1 MQSFVSE
8 NSQLYQQLFDEM
20 MKRFHL
26 EAKATAEKADVS
38 EVMLSRFRRGK
49 ADLGASKLI
58 ALLLAIPAEARM
70 WYLSELFGVSPGH
83 SLRSLI
89 AQAPPEEQAEALRVI
104 ADIFANHSRET
115 AEPVNLALRRMTI

>member
-1 MQSFVSE
+1 MQSFVSK
-8 NSQLYQQLFDEM
+8 NSQSYQQLFDEM

-26 EAKATAEKADVS
+26 EAKATAHKADVS

-58 ALLLAIPAEARM
+58 ALLLAVPVEARM
-70 WYLSELFGVSPGH
+70 WYLSELFGVSPSH
-83 SLRSLI
+83 SLRSLV

-104 ADIFANHSRET
+104 ADVFASNSRVT
-115 AEPVNLALRRMTI
+115 TEPVKLVKAVF

>member
-8 NSQLYQQLFDEM
+8 KTQSYQQLFDEM
-20 MKRFHL
+20 MNRFNL
-26 EAKATAEKADVS
+26 EAKKTAEQAKVS

-58 ALLLAIPAEARM
+58 ALLLAIPVEARV
-70 WYLSELFGVSPGH
+70 WYLSELFGQRTGI

-89 AQAPPEEQAEALRVI
+89 AEAPPEEQAEVLRLI
-104 ADIFANHSRET
+104 ADIFVNNSREAT
-115 AEPVNLALRRMTI
+115 DPVQLLKAL

>member
-8 NSQLYQQLFDEM
+8 KTQRYQQLFDEM
-20 MKRFHL
+20 MNRFNL
-26 EAKATAEKADVS
+26 EAKTTAEQAKVS

-58 ALLLAIPAEARM
+58 ALLLAVPVEARL
-70 WYLSELFGVSPGH
+70 WYLSELFGQEPGV

-89 AQAPPEEQAEALRVI
+89 AEAPPEQQAEVLRLI
-104 ADIFANHSRET
+104 ADIFVNNSREAT
-115 AEPVNLALRRMTI
+115 DSVQLFKAL

>member
-8 NSQLYQQLFDEM
+8 KTQSYQQLFDEM
-20 MKRFHL
+20 MNRFNL
-26 EAKATAEKADVS
+26 EAKKTAEQAKVS

-58 ALLLAIPAEARM
+58 ALLLAIPVEARI
-70 WYLSELFGVSPGH
+70 WYLSELFGQRPGI

-89 AQAPPEEQAEALRVI
+89 AEAPPEEQAEVLRLI
-104 ADIFANHSRET
+104 ADIFVNNSREAT
-115 AEPVNLALRRMTI
+115 DSVQLLKAL

>member
-8 NSQLYQQLFDEM
+8 KTQRYQQLFDEM
-20 MKRFHL
+20 MNRFHL
-26 EAKATAEKADVS
+26 EAKTTAEQAKVS

-58 ALLLAIPAEARM
+58 ALLLAVPVEARV
-70 WYLSELFGVSPGH
+70 WYLSELFGQKPGT

-89 AQAPPEEQAEALRVI
+89 AQAPPEEQAEVLRLI
-104 ADIFANHSRET
+104 ADIFVNNSREAT
-115 AEPVNLALRRMTI
+115 DTVQLLKVL